1 VLIIVITLDS
11 LQGENV
17 TMKCIKHTIG
27 IYLIFSCYEINSL
40 TDDLLTYIKTFL
52 DFPTVAAN
60 FMLLICIQGVA
71 E

>member
-1 VLIIVITLDS
+1 
-11 LQGENV
+11 
-17 TMKCIKHTIG
+17 MR
-27 IYLIFSCYEINSL
+27 L

-60 FMLLICIQGVA
+60 FMLQLCIQGVA